1 MSDRSLHAASATA
14 RALRR
19 LVPSEIGA
27 LGVDVVDIE
36 DFTNDLDADPSV
48 FLASV
53 FLDSEVLECDG
64 QPDRLATRFAAKEA
78 TLKALGTGA
87 RGIGMTDVEVC
98 TAPEGAP
105 FVRLTPAAAL
115 VAERA
120 GIRDLHVSVTRDAG
134 LAIAVVVG
142 TIDQLQHNHE
152 RQGL

>member
-1 MSDRSLHAASATA
+1 MSERSEQAASATT
-14 RALRR
+14 RAIRR

-27 LGVDVVDIE
+27 LGVDAVDIA
-36 DFTNDLDADPSV
+36 DFKADLDPDPSV
-48 FLASV
+48 LLASV
-53 FLDSEVLECDG
+53 FLDGEILECDG

-87 RGIGMTDVEVC
+87 RGIGMTDIEIY
-98 TAPEGAP
+98 TAPDGAP

-120 GIRDLHVSVTRDAG
+120 GIGDLYVSVTRDAG

-142 TIDQLQHNHE
+142 TIDQGLRE
-152 RQGL
+152 RGRK